1 MKKNNYQLNLDIQ
14 FANKTLNEKWADII
28 SKAKVKRWMQAALL
42 EDASITLRLVGRA
55 ESKKLNAAYRNKDYA
70 TNVLT
75 FPYGQDE
82 SSGQLLADI
91 VICLPVIEKEAK
103 DQNKTVLSHLTHLV
117 VHGTLHAQ
125 GFDHEDDVEAEA
137 METLEVAILKKLKL
151 ANPYV

>member
-1 MKKNNYQLNLDIQ
+1 MKKKPYLLDLDIQ
-14 FANKTLNEKWADII
+14 FASKALNDKWANII
-28 SKAKVKRWMQAALL
+28 SKAKVKRWMIAALL

-75 FPYGQDE
+75 FPYGQAE
-82 SSGQLLADI
+82 NGGQLLADI
-91 VICLPVIEKEAK
+91 VICLPVVEKEAK
-103 DQNKTVLSHLTHLV
+103 DQNKAVLSHLTHLI
-117 VHGTLHAQ
+117 VHGILHAQ

-137 METLEVAILKKLKL
+137 MEALEVAILKKLKL

>member
-1 MKKNNYQLNLDIQ
+1 MKKKPYLLDLDIQ
-14 FANKTLNEKWADII
+14 FASKALNDKWVNII
-28 SKAKVKRWMQAALL
+28 SKAKVKRWMIAALL

-75 FPYGQDE
+75 FPYGQAE
-82 SSGQLLADI
+82 NGGQLLADI
-91 VICLPVIEKEAK
+91 VICLPVVEKEAK
-103 DQNKTVLSHLTHLV
+103 DQNKAVLSHLTHLI
-117 VHGTLHAQ
+117 VHGILHAQ

-137 METLEVAILKKLKL
+137 MEALEVAILKKLKL

>member
-137 METLEVAILKKLKL
+137 MESLEVAILKKLKL

>member
-1 MKKNNYQLNLDIQ
+1 MKKKTNLLDLDIQ
-14 FANKTLNEKWADII
+14 FATNSLAEKWADII
-28 SKAKVKRWMQAALL
+28 TKSKVKRWMLAALL

-55 ESKKLNAAYRNKDYA
+55 ESKKLNSAYRNKDYA

-75 FPYGQDE
+75 FPYGQAE
-82 SSGQLLADI
+82 KSGQLLADI
-91 VICLPVIEKEAK
+91 VICLPVVEKEAK
-103 DQNKTVLSHLTHLV
+103 DQNKALLSHLTHLI

-137 METLEVAILKKLKL
+137 MEALEVAILKKLKL